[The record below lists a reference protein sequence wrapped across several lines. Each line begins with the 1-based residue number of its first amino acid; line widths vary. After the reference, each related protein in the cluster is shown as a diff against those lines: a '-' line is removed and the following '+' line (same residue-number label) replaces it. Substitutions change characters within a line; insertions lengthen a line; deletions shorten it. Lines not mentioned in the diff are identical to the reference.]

1 MASSDLELF
10 AILGSRFADLSAK
23 AVLTPEC
30 CRSVQLSLQLQ
41 DFYTQQQQA
50 LDNFLDFLVEMD
62 RQRMDIVALKDKGQ
76 PTQQVPRPFSSAMD
90 GDFCSLDIGEPP
102 PFAFEAFQPGP
113 FFLDRVVRWAR
124 MIKWPVNEDVPSGGG
139 TSYGELIVNLLLIT
153 QKPLPRVISK
163 GSNGYTEYGDPVA
176 CSDFLLL
183 PWSMDEAVT
192 LMIHTT
198 YFLHKYFGFEIFPA
212 HLKTKSKMLVA
223 WGSRRMVSGFR
234 SRPMLPWSECHQKI
248 FSAVVGVGGWH
259 KPHIPQVDTGFIC
272 GQNFERLEAKTL
284 YANLRKLQKKGGN

>member
-1 MASSDLELF
+1 
-10 AILGSRFADLSAK
+10 
-23 AVLTPEC
+23 
-30 CRSVQLSLQLQ
+30 
-41 DFYTQQQQA
+41 
-50 LDNFLDFLVEMD
+50 
-62 RQRMDIVALKDKGQ
+62 
-76 PTQQVPRPFSSAMD
+76 
-90 GDFCSLDIGEPP
+90 
-102 PFAFEAFQPGP
+102 
-113 FFLDRVVRWAR
+113 

-139 TSYGELIVNLLLIT
+139 ISYGELIVNLLLIT

-183 PWSMDEAVT
+183 PWSMDEAAIT

-223 WGSRRMVSGFR
+223 WGSRRIVSGFR

-248 FSAVVGVGGWH
+248 FRQLSELVDGISHTYRKLTQVLFVV
-259 KPHIPQVDTGFIC
+259 
-272 GQNFERLEAKTL
+272 KTL
-284 YANLRKLQKKGGN
+284 SVWRQRPFTPIFLNFRRRVEISLKLVGCWKHLSLSLSVVWQHLPFCRFTAEFSAESYLALWLCSFHLSCPCNVLGLAMGVSQRGDLLRSKWSKWSWGT